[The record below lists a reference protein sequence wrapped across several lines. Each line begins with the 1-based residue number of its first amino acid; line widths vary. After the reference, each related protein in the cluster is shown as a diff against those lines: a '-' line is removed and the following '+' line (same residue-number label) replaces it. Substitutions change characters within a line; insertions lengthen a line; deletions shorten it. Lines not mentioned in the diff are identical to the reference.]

1 MCEMR
6 RKIQYI
12 FLAFNVYIG
21 IRLYYFYNYFLDR
34 GSPYISRPPSAEAYL
49 PIAALMSL
57 KYWLVTGVFDRI
69 HPAGLTI
76 LVAAFLTAAL
86 WRRGFCSWICP
97 IGTISEMAHR
107 SGQRLGVTIK
117 PPRFIDIPLRSLK
130 YILLAVFVLIV
141 ISMDAASISA
151 FAASPFNKIADV
163 RMLLFFMQL
172 STFSIL
178 VLVNLVI
185 WSFFIKNFW
194 CRYLCPYG
202 ADLGILSKIGLVSLV
217 RDESS
222 CIDCK
227 KCEKICPAY
236 IDITKVK
243 KVTSLECIDCLECVQ
258 VCPVKNTLEVKT
270 VGLGRVIKPRAYGLI
285 LVGGFMFIIILA
297 QIAGH
302 WNTNIS
308 LAEYR
313 QLIPKADRYSH
324 P

>member
-1 MCEMR
+1 MR
-6 RKIQYI
+6 RHIQYL

-21 IRLYYFYNYFLDR
+21 VRLYLFYSYFLGR
-34 GSPYISRPPSAEAYL
+34 GSAYVSRPPSTEAYL

-57 KYWLVTGVFDRI
+57 KYWLVTGVFDQV

-76 LVAAFLTAAL
+76 LVAAFLTALL

-97 IGTISEMAHR
+97 IGTISEIAHR
-107 SGQRLGVTIK
+107 AGQRLGVTVR
-117 PPRFIDIPLRSLK
+117 PPRFVDIPLRSLK
-130 YILLAVFVLIV
+130 YVLMAVFLLAVIG
-141 ISMDAASISA
+141 MDAPSIRA
-151 FAASPFNKIADV
+151 FVNSPFNKLADIK
-163 RMLLFFMQL
+163 MLLFFLHL
-172 STFSIL
+172 STFSML
-178 VLVNLVI
+178 VLANLII

-202 ADLGILSKIGLVSLV
+202 AALGILSKVGMVKIA
-217 RDESS
+217 RDENN

-243 KVTSLECIDCLECVQ
+243 TVTSLECIDCLDCIR
-258 VCPVKNTLEVKT
+258 VCPVENTLEVKT
-270 VGLGRVIKPRAYGLI
+270 ARLNKVVGPRAYGLI
-285 LVGGFMFIIILA
+285 LVGGFMFLILLA
-297 QIAGH
+297 QITGH

-313 QLIPKADRYSH
+313 QMVPNAARYGH